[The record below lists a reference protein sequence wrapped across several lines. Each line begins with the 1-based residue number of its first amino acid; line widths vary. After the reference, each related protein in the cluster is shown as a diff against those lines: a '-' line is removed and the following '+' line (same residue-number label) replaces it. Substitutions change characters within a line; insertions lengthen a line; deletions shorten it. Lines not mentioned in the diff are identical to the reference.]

1 MTSTERQYVS
11 DLTALPADFTWGVAT
26 AAYQIEGAVAEDGRS
41 PSIWDTFSHTP
52 GKVDGGDTGDI
63 ACDHYHRVPE
73 DIGLIKQL
81 GADAYRF
88 SVAWPRVVPGGDG
101 PVNKAG
107 LDFYDRLVDGLLE
120 AGVTP
125 FATLYHW
132 DLPQVLQDR
141 GGWTVR
147 ETSEHFAAYAS
158 QVVERL
164 GDRVKDWATLNE
176 PLCSAW
182 IGHLEGRMAPG
193 LTDLTAAVR
202 ASYHLHLGH
211 GLAVQAI
218 RAASSDARVGIVN
231 NLSPI
236 EPASTSE
243 ADLAAARRADGH
255 INRWWLDPILGRGYP
270 QDMVEEYGVELPVQ
284 QGDLETIA
292 APLDWLGLNYYF
304 RQIVTAD
311 PDGTAPHARQVSV
324 PGARLTHMDW
334 EVHAEGLEQLLLRLT
349 EEYGVGRIY
358 VTENGSAYE
367 DVVAADGSVHDPE
380 RVRYL
385 EEHLAACA
393 RAVGKGAPLAGY
405 FAWSLMDNF
414 EWAYGYDK
422 RFGLVHV
429 DYATQRRTVKSSG
442 LRYAELVREHAG
454 RREGRTAA

>member
-1 MTSTERQYVS
+1 MN
-11 DLTALPADFTWGVAT
+11 DLSALLRDFTWGVAT
-26 AAYQIEGAVAEDGRS
+26 AAYQIEGAVAEDGRA

-52 GKVDGGDTGDI
+52 GAVDNGDTGDV

-73 DIGLIKQL
+73 DIGLIKEL
-81 GADAYRF
+81 GAGAYRF

-120 AGVTP
+120 AGITP
-125 FATLYHW
+125 FTTLYHW
-132 DLPQVLQDR
+132 DLPQALQDR

-147 ETSEHFAAYAS
+147 ETAEHFAAYS
-158 QVVERL
+158 GVVVDRL

-202 ASYHLHLGH
+202 ASFHLHLGH
-211 GLAVQAI
+211 GLAVREI
-218 RAASSDARVGIVN
+218 RDRCPDARVGIVN
-231 NLSPI
+231 NLSPVQA
-236 EPASTSE
+236 ASESP
-243 ADLAAARRADGH
+243 ADLAAAVRADGH
-255 INRWWLDPILGRGYP
+255 INRWWLDPIHGRGYP
-270 QDMVEEYGVELPVQ
+270 QDMLDLYGVELPVRA
-284 QGDLETIA
+284 GDMETIA

-311 PDGTAPHARQVSV
+311 DDGPVPLARQIPV
-324 PGARLTHMDW
+324 PGARHTAMDW
-334 EVHAEGLEQLLLRLT
+334 EVHSEGLEQLLLRLT
-349 EEYGVGRIY
+349 EEYGARRIH
-358 VTENGSAYE
+358 VTENGSAYR
-367 DVVAADGSVHDPE
+367 DTVGPDGSVHDPE
-380 RVRYL
+380 RTRYL

-393 RAVGKGAPLAGY
+393 RAVAGGAPLAGY
-405 FAWSLMDNF
+405 FAWSLLDNF

-429 DYATQRRTVKSSG
+429 DYETQRRTVKSSG
-442 LRYAELVREHAG
+442 RRYAELIRAVSGDRS
-454 RREGRTAA
+454 RAAD

>member
-1 MTSTERQYVS
+1 MTE
-11 DLTALPADFTWGVAT
+11 LNALPADFTWGVAT
-26 AAYQIEGAVAEDGRS
+26 AAYQIEGAVTEDGRS

-52 GKVDGGDTGDI
+52 GKIDNGDTGDV

-73 DIGLIKQL
+73 DIGLIKQV
-81 GADAYRF
+81 GAEAYRF
-88 SVAWPRVVPGGDG
+88 SLAWPRVVPDGDG

-255 INRWWLDPILGRGYP
+255 INRWWLDPVLGRGYP
-270 QDMVEEYGVELPVQ
+270 QDMVELYGVELPVQ
-284 QGDLETIA
+284 PGDLETIA

-311 PDGTAPHARQVSV
+311 PSGRAPGFTQVPV
-324 PGARLTHMDW
+324 TGARHTHMDW
-334 EVHAEGLEQLLLRLT
+334 EVYADGLEQLLLRLT
-349 EEYGVGRIY
+349 EEYGVERIY
-358 VTENGSAYE
+358 VTENGSAFQ
-367 DVVAADGSVHDPE
+367 DTVAADGSVHDPE

-393 RAVGKGAPLAGY
+393 RAVAKGAPLAGY
-405 FAWSLMDNF
+405 FAWSLLDNF

-429 DYATQRRTVKSSG
+429 DYATQRRTVKTSG
-442 LRYAELVREHAG
+442 RRYAELVREHAG
-454 RREGRTAA
+454 RRAGPVA